1 MKKALLLCLAL
12 TIPAYSYDQPVGG
25 HDHVEVGLSPTD
37 TNRLALYGPQVQYA
51 VYVPRGEAFSGY
63 ATNFPGACFASELTF
78 TTETDV
84 LNSALGA
91 DPDIELIAVTGP
103 IEGSFSFWEEGA
115 VEPTWTRPTGWSHS
129 ETDTASFPVVVN
141 GDNHLHGRIFS
152 TDRPGD
158 YQATFRATDK
168 NSRFQASADH
178 TITFRAV
185 KPPPLTILVATHQ
198 VVLSFSGRT
207 NFTYDFQLSTNLAT
221 GNWTNLATQ
230 SGPSTNNP
238 SLTNQLVIP
247 LSHPRAFFRLVEFK

>member
-129 ETDTASFPVVVN
+129 ETDTPSFPVVVN
-141 GDNHLHGRIFS
+141 GWGHNHGRIFS
-152 TDRPGD
+152 ADHPGD
-158 YQATFRATDK
+158 YQVTFRATDK
-168 NSRFQASADH
+168 NSQLKISADH

-185 KPPPLTILVATHQ
+185 KPPPLSIRLHQ
-198 VVLSFSGRT
+198 GQAVISFTSRL
-207 NFTYDFQLSTNLAT
+207 NLTYELQICTQLS
-221 GNWTNLATQ
+221 
-230 SGPSTNNP
+230 SGLWSPALSSSINGDGGLKEITLP
-238 SLTNQLVIP
+238 LT
-247 LSHPRAFFRLVEFK
+247 HPRVFFRLVEFK